1 MRGVFFWQGMFWP
14 GILRSSKFS
23 QIFYFLFFIFLV
35 QGGGKRYLSLNKE
48 KKKISNDALLLLIIP
63 HAHAKF
69 MIVPTFWQFGN
80 IFPMA
85 LFKTPI
91 SRIDI
96 LSDGVVETG

>member
-23 QIFYFLFFIFLV
+23 QIFYFFGS
-35 QGGGKRYLSLNKE
+35 GGGKRYLSLNKGEKKE
-48 KKKISNDALLLLIIP
+48 KKKKFSNDALLLLIIP

-80 IFPMA
+80 IFTMA